1 MGKNKGHAFPVDR
14 DLTPEDIKEKWAVI
28 TDFTNSAHPKTLME
42 STQMVS
48 GNLGNK
54 SKDTPKASTA
64 SKTPLDNVFDQISQ
78 KVKAE
83 GPALVNEVQGIYIF
97 VVGNDTWVVDLK
109 NGSGS
114 VSKGAPGKEL
124 DGSCTLTAEPEVF
137 VQIIE
142 GKLDAQSAWAS
153 GKLTLDGN
161 MMIAMKLQVLFQ
173 AKSKL

>member
-1 MGKNKGHAFPVDR
+1 
-14 DLTPEDIKEKWAVI
+14 
-28 TDFTNSAHPKTLME
+28 ME

-48 GNLGNK
+48 GNLANK
-54 SKDTPKASTA
+54 SKDAPKASTA